1 MMSYLI
7 SLKLTLE
14 TYRRFQHIY
23 QQLNQGETESLA
35 KPLGDVLADISC
47 EIIDQVFGEITRV
60 SISGDHESEKVVQHI
75 LENVRKYMPWSVS
88 FFGNERLTPMVNYL
102 KDMTHEKEGQYYISY
117 HVDHFIVTE
126 FLGCVAHIKAGNR
139 QYIAP
144 ALKALTQIV
153 DQGVTSLVREPKK
166 ILKFNMMV
174 DKTLNGVIHLTTQ
187 MGYKRLEKLGLQYDA
202 EMTPRYFDHFLT
214 LLNTESTYS

>member
-14 TYRRFQHIY
+14 TYRRFQHIH

-102 KDMTHEKEGQYYISY
+102 KNIMYEEEGQHYISY
-117 HVDHFIVTE
+117 EVDAVVVTE
-126 FLGCVAHIKAGNR
+126 FLGCVEHIKAGNS

-174 DKTLNGVIHLTTQ
+174 DKTLDGVIHLTTQ

-202 EMTPRYFDHFLT
+202 ETTPRYFDHFLT
-214 LLNTESTYS
+214 LLNTESTP